1 MRWADKVWA
10 QKTLAVK
17 QNKSGNGRAKRM
29 TTEQFWQN
37 FLQETGRSAE
47 TRYLECFHFDN
58 NERSANALLALV
70 LSGRKRATASS
81 LYAFPEGQG
90 PKPGDLSI
98 VTDWSGDPH
107 CVIETRAVTILP
119 FREMTFE
126 ICSREGE
133 DECLETWQEGHR
145 RFFTQDSEE
154 MGYAFTED
162 MPVIFEDFEVVY
174 QV

>member
-58 NERSANALLALV
+58 YEHSAIALLALV
-70 LSGRKRATASS
+70 LSGKKRATASS
-81 LYAFPEGQG
+81 LYAFAPGET
-90 PKPGDLSI
+90 PKPGNLSI
-98 VTDWSGDPH
+98 VTDWDGNPR
-107 CVIETRAVTILP
+107 CVIETKAVQVIP
-119 FREMTFE
+119 FREMTFT

-133 DECLETWQEGHR
+133 DECLEPWQAGHR

>member
-1 MRWADKVWA
+1 
-10 QKTLAVK
+10 
-17 QNKSGNGRAKRM
+17 M
-29 TTEQFWQN
+29 TTEQCWRT
-37 FLQETGRSAE
+37 FLQETGRNPE
-47 TRYLECFHFDN
+47 TRYLESFHFDN

-98 VTDWSGDPH
+98 VTDWAGNPH

-145 RFFTQDSEE
+145 RFFTQDGEE
-154 MGYAFTED
+154 MGYTFTED
-162 MPVIFEDFEVVY
+162 MPVLFEDFEVVY
-174 QV
+174 QD